1 MFQRTQSKGIKF
13 SVSRIKQYL
22 TSLPEPGR
30 KLLTVMVR
38 PGAGK
43 GASMT
48 LCMKGWT
55 KAGEISLLL
64 STSSKIYSQTFQ
76 VVTLQRLSKRFSAD
90 KAGNSYLISEMP
102 LTFENR
108 LKQPS
113 LLMMQWTSG
122 SLFPFPLG
130 CRTHKSKVKVS
141 VYLPLRIHNILSLC
155 IIYSPSYCTKPTR
168 WFMWRLEWHDECAR
182 LAKELRCL
190 GEILFFCW
198 INMNIYKLTRILR
211 QYPNKRLPSSP
222 VRTKE
227 NVSLRVIIKDHI
239 RRMN

>member
-1 MFQRTQSKGIKF
+1 
-13 SVSRIKQYL
+13 
-22 TSLPEPGR
+22 
-30 KLLTVMVR
+30 MVR

-76 VVTLQRLSKRFSAD
+76 AVTLQHLSKRFSAD
-90 KAGNSYLISEMP
+90 KTGNSYLISEMP
-102 LTFENR
+102 LTFEKR

-122 SLFPFPLG
+122 SLFPFPQG
-130 CRTHKSKVKVS
+130 CRTHRSKIKCIFTIENTQYTLITH
-141 VYLPLRIHNILSLC
+141 YLFTFMLYQTC
-155 IIYSPSYCTKPTR
+155 MMIYVRFGMTWWICMFGQRNK
-168 WFMWRLEWHDECAR
+168 
-182 LAKELRCL
+182 
-190 GEILFFCW
+190 FFCW
-198 INMNIYKLTRILR
+198 INMTTYNYKLTRILR

-227 NVSLRVIIKDHI
+227 NVSLWVIIKDHI
-239 RRMN
+239 RRVNKLAN